1 MERLSQTL
9 EIIFK
14 VQRKRRNEKNN
25 KKKNKFSNLQ
35 NRFFFPS
42 LRTTPN
48 FKSHNFLIFYS
59 F

>member
-1 MERLSQTL
+1 MEGLAQTL
-9 EIIFK
+9 EIVFK

-25 KKKNKFSNLQ
+25 KKENKFYNLQ
-35 NRFFFPS
+35 NIFFFPS